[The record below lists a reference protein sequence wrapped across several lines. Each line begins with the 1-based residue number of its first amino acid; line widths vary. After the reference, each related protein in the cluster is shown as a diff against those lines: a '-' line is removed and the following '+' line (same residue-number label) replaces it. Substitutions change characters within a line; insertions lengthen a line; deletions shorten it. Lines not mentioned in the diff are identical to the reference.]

1 MKCSKCGYD
10 YPARET
16 KCPYCGEPNKLGM
29 EWEKEEDETRKET
42 LLTKAKVLHS
52 MPLYVAN
59 KIMNI
64 ILLLAVVL
72 LVVLFLV
79 FFILGYVDE
88 KHTEHQ
94 KRSASVEAAEEIFKT
109 GDNAAFDAYL
119 HEYEVYAE
127 DGYEKYTERVDIYD
141 RYSHFIEDVMDLR
154 EKSDWESD
162 KTPRAYEVED
172 ILYYAHEILL
182 QDDYRIS
189 EIEFQENQKYF
200 SEIQQNTIAT
210 LMGTLEMTE
219 EEVNEFV
226 KCDRYYDEEETF
238 VKIIFERKGWEYE
251 EN

>member
-79 FFILGYVDE
+79 FFLFLFLRPE
-88 KHTEHQ
+88 
-94 KRSASVEAAEEIFKT
+94 SA
-109 GDNAAFDAYL
+109 
-119 HEYEVYAE
+119 
-127 DGYEKYTERVDIYD
+127 YD
-141 RYSHFIEDVMDLR
+141 LPHPDF
-154 EKSDWESD
+154 
-162 KTPRAYEVED
+162 
-172 ILYYAHEILL
+172 
-182 QDDYRIS
+182 
-189 EIEFQENQKYF
+189 
-200 SEIQQNTIAT
+200 
-210 LMGTLEMTE
+210 
-219 EEVNEFV
+219 
-226 KCDRYYDEEETF
+226 
-238 VKIIFERKGWEYE
+238 
-251 EN
+251 

>member
-72 LVVLFLV
+72 LVVLF
-79 FFILGYVDE
+79 FILGYVDE

-109 GDNAAFDAYL
+109 GDNAALDAYL

-162 KTPRAYEVED
+162 KGHMKWKISYTMRMKFCFRMIIVSVKLNFRKTRN
-172 ILYYAHEILL
+172 ISVKSSRIRL
-182 QDDYRIS
+182 QH
-189 EIEFQENQKYF
+189 
-200 SEIQQNTIAT
+200 
-210 LMGTLEMTE
+210 
-219 EEVNEFV
+219 
-226 KCDRYYDEEETF
+226 
-238 VKIIFERKGWEYE
+238 
-251 EN
+251 

>member
-109 GDNAAFDAYL
+109 
-119 HEYEVYAE
+119 
-127 DGYEKYTERVDIYD
+127 
-141 RYSHFIEDVMDLR
+141 
-154 EKSDWESD
+154 
-162 KTPRAYEVED
+162 
-172 ILYYAHEILL
+172 
-182 QDDYRIS
+182 DDYRIS

-210 LMGTLEMTE
+210 LMGAFEMTE
-219 EEVNEFV
+219 KEVQDFV
-226 KCDRYYDEEETF
+226 ECDHYYDEEETF
-238 VKIIFERKGWEYE
+238 VKMIFERKGWEYE

>member
-10 YPARET
+10 YPAKET

-72 LVVLFLV
+72 LVVLFIV

-94 KRSASVEAAEEIFKT
+94 KRLASVEAAEEIFRT
-109 GDNAAFDAYL
+109 GDNAALDAYL

-162 KTPRAYEVED
+162 MKWKISFTMRMKFYFRMIIVSVKLNFRKTRNISVKSSR
-172 ILYYAHEILL
+172 IRL
-182 QDDYRIS
+182 QH
-189 EIEFQENQKYF
+189 
-200 SEIQQNTIAT
+200 
-210 LMGTLEMTE
+210 
-219 EEVNEFV
+219 
-226 KCDRYYDEEETF
+226 
-238 VKIIFERKGWEYE
+238 
-251 EN
+251 

>member
-10 YPARET
+10 YPAREK

-29 EWEKEEDETRKET
+29 AWEKEEDETRKET

-94 KRSASVEAAEEIFKT
+94 KRLASVEAAEEIFKT
-109 GDNAAFDAYL
+109 GDNAALDAYL

-238 VKIIFERKGWEYE
+238 VKMIFERKGWEYE

>member
-10 YPARET
+10 YPAKET

-72 LVVLFLV
+72 LVVLFIV

-94 KRSASVEAAEEIFKT
+94 KRLASVEAAEEIFRT
-109 GDNAAFDAYL
+109 GDNAALDAYL

-154 EKSDWESD
+154 EKSW
-162 KTPRAYEVED
+162 
-172 ILYYAHEILL
+172 ILKFQGCTLPVPLL
-182 QDDYRIS
+182 
-189 EIEFQENQKYF
+189 
-200 SEIQQNTIAT
+200 
-210 LMGTLEMTE
+210 
-219 EEVNEFV
+219 
-226 KCDRYYDEEETF
+226 
-238 VKIIFERKGWEYE
+238 
-251 EN
+251 

>member
-109 GDNAAFDAYL
+109 RDNAALDAYL

-141 RYSHFIEDVMDLR
+141 RYSHFIEDVMDFR

-162 KTPRAYEVED
+162 KTQGYEVE
-172 ILYYAHEILL
+172 ISYTMRMEILL

-189 EIEFQENQKYF
+189 ELNFRKTRNI
-200 SEIQQNTIAT
+200 S
-210 LMGTLEMTE
+210 
-219 EEVNEFV
+219 V
-226 KCDRYYDEEETF
+226 KSSR
-238 VKIIFERKGWEYE
+238 IRLQH
-251 EN
+251 

>member
-10 YPARET
+10 YPAKET

-29 EWEKEEDETRKET
+29 AWEMEEDETRKET

-52 MPLYVAN
+52 MPLYVAS

-72 LVVLFLV
+72 LVVVFLAT
-79 FFILGYVDE
+79 FILGYVEE

-94 KRSASVEAAEEIFKT
+94 KRLSSVEAAEEIFQT
-109 GDNAAFDAYL
+109 GDNAALDAYL
-119 HEYEVYAE
+119 SEYEVYAE
-127 DGYEKYTERVDIYD
+127 DGYEKYTERVNIYD
-141 RYSHFIEDVMDLR
+141 RYSHFTEAVMDVR

-162 KTPRAYEVED
+162 KMPRAYEVED

-210 LMGTLEMTE
+210 LMGTLGMTE
-219 EEVNEFV
+219 E
-226 KCDRYYDEEETF
+226 
-238 VKIIFERKGWEYE
+238 
-251 EN
+251 